1 MTDMNFH
8 IQYNCI
14 KIIYVILLPLL
25 CLFAPIHVCVCVGI
39 SKHVCI
45 GVYISG
51 SQRTNLAIIPQ
62 ISSIISSDKGSFN
75 GMLFTKEAND
85 FRSVCPCLRHFLEFI
100 FNIFQHLGSGGRRIW
115 NSRLVWA
122 THKFEGLHETQ
133 FQIEIG
139 TSWSFRC
146 LNPEMCDSFLPRTGF
161 ELFGDSSSR
170 LQYPTQLIP
179 FQ

>member
-85 FRSVCPCLRHFLEFI
+85 FRSVCPCLLVTVITNALCVAKQGFTCILGLGTQAGPYCFQYKHFIKEQKI
-100 FNIFQHLGSGGRRIW
+100 FSTKSQR
-115 NSRLVWA
+115 
-122 THKFEGLHETQ
+122 K
-133 FQIEIG
+133 
-139 TSWSFRC
+139 
-146 LNPEMCDSFLPRTGF
+146 
-161 ELFGDSSSR
+161 SS
-170 LQYPTQLIP
+170 LT
-179 FQ
+179 